1 MTTPSL
7 IELHVIQNFPPSNLN
22 RDDTGSPKDCEF
34 GGYRRA
40 RVSSQSLKRAAR
52 VHFQRLGF
60 LTDADRGTRTKR
72 IVEWVTSHVIA
83 DGIHAPDDAIRVVET
98 ALAIAGYGFA
108 EPGAGD
114 PYAKT
119 EYLLYVG
126 EDEVAR
132 LANLCQKQWDNLFAH
147 ANALNPA
154 GTPKAKLKAAGKAFA
169 ASSAGRALA
178 AELAA
183 VLTSRARAA
192 DVALFGRM
200 LADRPEA
207 NVDAAAQVA
216 HALSTNVVSVEF
228 DYYTAVDDR
237 KPADTAGADMIG
249 TVEFNAPCFY
259 RYANVDV
266 NQLRTNVGGD
276 DALVARAVAAF
287 LEATIAAV
295 PSGKQNSMA
304 AYTPPS
310 FVLAVAR
317 DGTRWNLA
325 NAFARPVA
333 PTRDHDL
340 VEGSVARL
348 CAHWD
353 ALIGMY
359 GTRGIGGTWSAS
371 VVPLTAGAFGASHH
385 SGGIADVVRGAV
397 AACGLPAVG
406 GA

>member
-1 MTTPSL
+1 MPTPSL

-40 RVSSQSLKRAAR
+40 RISSQSLKRAAR
-52 VHFQRLGF
+52 THFQRLGF

-72 IVEWVTSHVIA
+72 ILEWVTGQVVAKAGHGEE
-83 DGIHAPDDAIRVVET
+83 DTRQVVET

-126 EDEVAR
+126 NDEIGR
-132 LANLCQKQWDNLFAH
+132 LCDLCITHWDALAKQAGVI
-147 ANALNPA
+147 NAA
-154 GTPKAKLKAAGKAFA
+154 GTPKKKLKADGSA
-169 ASSAGRALA
+169 AAKGGAKALA
-178 AELAA
+178 SELAT
-183 VLTSRARAA
+183 VLTNRARAA

-200 LADRPEA
+200 LADAPEA

-237 KPADTAGADMIG
+237 KPNDTAGADMIG
-249 TVEFNAPCFY
+249 TIEFNAPCFY

-266 NQLRTNVGGD
+266 AQLRTTVGGD

-304 AYTPPS
+304 AHTPPS

-325 NAFARPVA
+325 NAFAKPVA

-340 VEGSVARL
+340 VEGSVDRI
-348 CAHWD
+348 CAHWE
-353 ALIGMY
+353 ALTGMY
-359 GTRGIGGTWSAS
+359 GRRGIAGTWSAA
-371 VVPLTAGAFGASHH
+371 VVPVPAGAFGEGHHAGTVASLV
-385 SGGIADVVRGAV
+385 SGLIK
-397 AACGLPAVG
+397 ACGLPAVE

>member
-7 IELHVIQNFPPSNLN
+7 IEVHVIQNFPPSNLN

-40 RVSSQSLKRAAR
+40 RVSSQSLKRATR

-60 LTDADRGTRTKR
+60 LTDADRGQRTKR
-72 IVEWVTSHVIA
+72 IVEWATDRVATHGGHSHDEAV
-83 DGIHAPDDAIRVVET
+83 RVVET

-126 EDEVAR
+126 QDEVSR
-132 LANLCQKQWDNLFAH
+132 LTDICLTHWADLAAQAGI
-147 ANALNPA
+147 LNPP
-154 GTPKAKLKAAGKAFA
+154 GTPKAKLKAAGSA
-169 ASSAGRALA
+169 AAKGGAKALA
-178 AELAA
+178 AELAT

-200 LADRPEA
+200 LADRPDA

-216 HALSTNVVSVEF
+216 HAISTNVVSVEF

-237 KPADTAGADMIG
+237 KPGDTAGADMIG

-266 NQLRTNVGGD
+266 AQLHTTIGGD

-287 LEATIAAV
+287 LEATVAAV

-348 CAHWD
+348 CTHWD
-353 ALIGMY
+353 ALTGMY
-359 GTRGIGGTWSAS
+359 GTRGIAGTWSAS
-371 VVPLTAGAFGASHH
+371 LVPIPGNAFGAGHH
-385 SGGIADVVRGAV
+385 AGTVTDLVRGAL
-397 AACGLPAVG
+397 AACGLPAIG

>member
-1 MTTPSL
+1 MATPSL

-40 RVSSQSLKRAAR
+40 RVSSQSLKRATR
-52 VHFQRLGF
+52 IHFQRLGF
-60 LTDADRGTRTKR
+60 LTDADRGQRTKR
-72 IVEWVTSHVIA
+72 IVEWVAGLVAKQGGHSETA
-83 DGIHAPDDAIRVVET
+83 AIQVVET

-126 EDEVAR
+126 EDEVTHLVDICLERWTELVKASDDFNKPGTKKAD
-132 LANLCQKQWDNLFAH
+132 LKKKAPKNT
-147 ANALNPA
+147 ALGTVVA
-154 GTPKAKLKAAGKAFA
+154 G
-169 ASSAGRALA
+169 
-178 AELAA
+178 
-183 VLTSRARAA
+183 VLTNRARAA

-237 KPADTAGADMIG
+237 KPNDTAGADMIG
-249 TVEFNAPCFY
+249 TIEFNAPCFY

-266 NQLRTNVGGD
+266 AQLRTTVGGD

-325 NAFARPVA
+325 NAFAKPVA

-340 VEGSVARL
+340 VEGSIDRI
-348 CAHWD
+348 CAHWE
-353 ALIGMY
+353 ALTGMY
-359 GTRGIGGTWSAS
+359 GRRGIAGTWSAS
-371 VVPLTAGAFGASHH
+371 LVPVPASAFGDGHH
-385 SGGIADVVRGAV
+385 SGTVSGLVSGLIQ
-397 AACGLPAVG
+397 ACGLPAVE